1 MLLNTLN
8 QLHKNLR
15 YLGFVLIMGSF
26 TALSVACSDSGSSTA
41 GQSSQPSASSSSDK
55 NNSDEGD
62 KKQSSFKLDEARWDE
77 KENRLKVKGK
87 GSESETVTVS
97 NAGSGVFIGDDKVN
111 KDSKWEVKVKN
122 LSTVPCRVRA
132 EQSDGQ
138 SAEKDVKDA
147 PANCDEGNMGGGN
160 TAPTANNDSYSVLKN
175 TTLNVSAPGVLGNDT
190 DDGLLAPLTASL
202 LSNVSNGSLTLNS
215 NGSFDYTPNT
225 GFIGS
230 DSFSYAASDGEF
242 QASASVTINVTDTT
256 PPPTGGMKSINSTSS
271 NGPLMS
277 TPVPELALIGQSG
290 YTVFAMNDLG
300 MHCGD
305 FDTRISS
312 ILPPFNI
319 LHAQVIQKGA
329 EPKILKESSGT
340 SVRYSAASNSSD
352 PVLAGVGPAG
362 LPLLSSVTKGN
373 VYKTNFWDIADG
385 STESI
390 ALKAYRPFY
399 PPGVL
404 DAFAPVL
411 NQGLP
416 MPDVERLYLGDGVL
430 AADQQSMPGITVPY
444 VVNDGQ
450 TFGQFVGHLPFFTD
464 FPFGYTVSNVNWYE
478 AAGVPAAAFDDAGR
492 ENAYP
497 LFRVQ
502 AQDAGGSVLAS
513 VDAVAPISGESNC
526 QGCHGAVVDGG
537 NGAATKDLT
546 NVATT
551 LDDPKLGEIPLIVSK
566 EYAADINI
574 LRLHDQ
580 KHGTMLEGSTPV
592 VCQSCH
598 YTPAL
603 DLAHVGPRGPEND
616 MSAGNP
622 SNGRDQVKNKSM
634 SNVMHGH
641 HATVKGLDGKLL
653 FPSMPPPVDTAG
665 NLRDP
670 LLADDVLQNTCYQCH
685 PGRRTSCL
693 RGAMSSGGMLCQDC
707 HGDMSQLGDDF
718 SRNVSPAT
726 PGAFELASDFYTN
739 PNTPRVPWANEPT
752 CGSCHTGDALSNM
765 HNQAGTVGDPD
776 DGIRLM
782 QAWLKGDGKATPIVP
797 VNKRFAEPTVASTG
811 NPQLYRVS
819 AGHKGVLCESCHG
832 STHAI
837 FPNANPN
844 ANDNVASMQL
854 QGHAGVISE
863 CSTCHTG
870 DLGITLDGPHGMHPV
885 GSAGAKFAD
894 GGHDDLA
901 ESNPDACRA
910 CHGQN
915 GQGTVLSRMSTD
927 RILQCDKQ
935 TSFCP
940 DGNSQLFP
948 KGYQVTCTDC
958 HSNKL

>member
-1 MLLNTLN
+1 MLLKTLKLL
-8 QLHKNLR
+8 QKNLN
-15 YLGFVLIMGSF
+15 YLGFMFIMGSF
-26 TALSVACSDSGSSTA
+26 TFLSVACSDSGTDT
-41 GQSSQPSASSSSDK
+41 SSQISASSAVESNKKSDDD
-55 NNSDEGD
+55 DED
-62 KKQSSFKLDEARWDE
+62 KKSEFKLEEAKWDDEDH
-77 KENRLKVKGK
+77 RLKVKGK
-87 GSESETVTVS
+87 GSKGEIVKVS
-97 NAGSGVFIGDDKVN
+97 NANSGAFIGDDEVD
-111 KDSKWEVKVKN
+111 KDSKWEVKEKN
-122 LSTVPCRVRA
+122 LSVVPCRVRA

-138 SAEKDVKDA
+138 YAVRDVEHA
-147 PANCDEGNMGGGN
+147 PSDCDDGNMGGAN
-160 TAPTANNDSYSVLKN
+160 TAPTANDDSYSVAKN
-175 TTLNVSAPGVLGNDT
+175 TTLNVGAPGVLGNDI
-190 DDGLLAPLTASL
+190 DDGLLAPLVAALVSD
-202 LSNVSNGSLTLNS
+202 VSNGSLTLNS
-215 NGSFDYTPNT
+215 DGSFDYTPNA

-230 DSFSYAASDGEF
+230 DSFTYAASDGEF
-242 QASASVTINVTDTT
+242 QSNASVTINVTDTT
-256 PPPTGGMKSINSTSS
+256 PPPAGTKSINSTSS
-271 NGPLMS
+271 NGPLLTTS
-277 TPVPELALIGQSG
+277 VAELSLIGQAG
-290 YTVFAMNDLG
+290 YTVFAVNDLG

-312 ILPPFNI
+312 ILPPFNV

-329 EPKILKESSGT
+329 EPKILDQSSGT
-340 SVRYSAASNSSD
+340 SVMYSAASNSSD
-352 PVLAGVGPAG
+352 PVLSGVGPSG
-362 LPLLSSVTKGN
+362 QPLLSSVTNGN

-430 AADQQSMPGITVPY
+430 AADQQSMPGIAAPY

-450 TFGQFVGHLPFFTD
+450 NFAQFVGHLPFFID
-464 FPFGYTVSNVNWYE
+464 FPFGYTSSNVNWFE
-478 AAGVPAAAFDDAGR
+478 AAGVPVAAFDDAGR

-497 LFRVQ
+497 LYRVQ
-502 AQDAGGSVLAS
+502 AHDAGGSVLAS
-513 VDAVAPISGESNC
+513 IDAVAPISGEANC
-526 QGCHGAVVDGG
+526 QGCHGATVDGG

-546 NVATT
+546 SVATT

-580 KHGTMLEGSTPV
+580 KHGTFLEGSTPV

-616 MSAGNP
+616 TSAGNP

-634 SNVMHGH
+634 SNVMHSH
-641 HATVKGLDGKLL
+641 HATVKDLNGDLL
-653 FPSMPPPVDTAG
+653 FPSMPPPVDAAG

-693 RGAMSSGGMLCQDC
+693 RGAMASGGMLCQDC
-707 HGDMSQLGDDF
+707 HGSMAQVGNDF
-718 SRNVSPAT
+718 SRNVSPANA
-726 PGAFELASDFYTN
+726 GAFELASDFYTN
-739 PNTPRVPWANEPT
+739 PNTPRVPWANEPG
-752 CGSCHTGDALSNM
+752 CGSCHTGDAMDNM
-765 HNQAGTVGDPD
+765 HGNANTIGDPD

-782 QAWLKGDGKATPIVP
+782 QAWMKGDTKATPIVP
-797 VNKRFAEPTVASTG
+797 TNKRFAETTVASTG

-819 AGHKGVLCESCHG
+819 TGHEGVLCEACHG
-832 STHAI
+832 ATHAI
-837 FPNANPN
+837 FPNANPD

-885 GSAGAKFAD
+885 GSAGDKFAD
-894 GGHDDLA
+894 GGHEDIAKND
-901 ESNPDACRA
+901 PDACRA

-915 GQGTVLSRMSTD
+915 GEGTVLSRMFTD
-927 RILQCDKQ
+927 RILKCDKK
-935 TSFCP
+935 TAFCP

-958 HSNKL
+958 HGNEL